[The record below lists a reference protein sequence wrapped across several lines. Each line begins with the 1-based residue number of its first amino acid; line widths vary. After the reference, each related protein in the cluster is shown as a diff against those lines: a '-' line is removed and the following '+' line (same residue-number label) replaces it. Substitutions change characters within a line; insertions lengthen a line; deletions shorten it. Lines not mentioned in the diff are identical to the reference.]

1 VTRHDET
8 TRSHHVNRRWPLSQP
23 QILIVA
29 TVASIAASAATLG
42 TAPLWVRL
50 VVGGIVGVLIS
61 LSVFVWRKARGPL
74 GYFTTWGI
82 EALFWGAV
90 LGVITGVDAWSQ
102 GSADVAREVLLG
114 AGSGVL
120 VVAGWAVL
128 IIPARGL
135 IRGARA
141 VLRRSRMRNGSKKV
155 RPDRGQHRREKT
167 KRRTKNSSK
176 ARAKRGASRSR

>member
-1 VTRHDET
+1 
-8 TRSHHVNRRWPLSQP
+8 VNRRWPLSQP
-23 QILIVA
+23 QILFVA
-29 TVASIAASAATLG
+29 TAASIAASAATLN
-42 TAPLWVRL
+42 AAQLWVRL
-50 VVGGIVGVLIS
+50 VVGAVVGVLIS
-61 LSVFVWRKARGPL
+61 LSVFVWRKAREPL

-102 GSADVAREVLLG
+102 GSADIASEVLLG

-128 IIPARGL
+128 IIPARGF

-141 VLRRSRMRNGSKKV
+141 LLRRVRMRNGSKTALS
-155 RPDRGQHRREKT
+155 DREKKRREKT
-167 KRRTKNSSK
+167 KQRPKNSSK
-176 ARAKRGASRSR
+176 ARSKRGASRSR